1 MDDSVQL
8 RERTFALNKT
18 AAVSKAKQEGVLIDA
33 ENSAQIAGHA
43 YWNQG
48 NPEHYTRESRLR
60 RLALKQHYR
69 VRKAIE
75 KWWKTFYTLR
85 TDDGTASVTLAD
97 YMLMSGA
104 IYLSLV
110 GENIDSATLE
120 ENWVADSKG
129 ASHLDESRFF
139 EAVFELAD
147 VWVDSI
153 DGDEYAD
160 FLERVLWD
168 TSHVAALASE
178 KLPSTED
185 GAKVGDIADAIAQ
198 RLAALGLGGEIASPD
213 DDNEEG
219 EQREEERDDGS
230 EQQQHIVQKAET
242 VAPSPSPPPPPPGV
256 SQEEADGI
264 ASFLA
269 KLGGAVDGDSSSKS
283 SSSMERSGLGGSVRQ
298 KKVEAAERAS
308 RPTLVRMNSGKLK
321 LPDGDSSVLKLG
333 PGGHVMKEPPASV
346 TEEEMAGIGAFLS
359 KMGVADADEG
369 SSSLAPVGEEEDAPT
384 LAAPTDEVE
393 QDVAQAGV
401 GDQPQ
406 RTVPAVPFAHFTTH
420 ERARA
425 IGNVDDSEERAQLL
439 GAMSPEDRG
448 SVLALMPTSARD
460 AVLLKEPTLAMDEIT
475 RKALDDQLIANAK
488 ASELASLPVESA
500 AWKLSAMPPADAGKL
515 LSTLPPGMQAPVVAV
530 MEILKR
536 EAVLGTMRPADN
548 ASVAAGVAAINGK
561 AKLASQAASD
571 QAMALQAL
579 PASDAAALLG
589 SLPNVEA
596 RSAVLAELH
605 ASDRASI
612 LSAASPIDRAA
623 GMAALARLPTS
634 KRKESD
640 DALREAAQA
649 NSKALL
655 LASTPD
661 AALNAIRDLP
671 AAEAAAVLLNLPEGV
686 RGLVAA
692 SLMPEERDAI
702 LGEMRV
708 PDLRAVAEAVR
719 AVEALDDLLYPASGD
734 EKRES
739 DGTTIGDLSSREIA
753 AAVTAAAIDPTT
765 QASLLAK
772 LPASER
778 GDVLALVPA
787 PLRATA
793 LEYLVDNLPETQ
805 KALEEQL
812 VANAKAAE
820 LSTAPVQESVTMLAA
835 LSPTDAGKVLMTLPA
850 PVKARIA
857 SGIDIAKRQAVLDS
871 MRPADSSSVAAGVA
885 ALSSAAKIAALH
897 TPRDQARALK
907 ALPQPEA
914 VAVLGVLPNT
924 EARAAVLAELPASD
938 RVSIILSATSIE
950 DRAAGVGAVASL
962 PPDLREETEEALS
975 AFDRSS
981 LLTPSASAKR
991 SSADEPPTIDDVSDK
1006 LDALTDE
1013 SFIDALVEQGGEE
1026 HLKQHVADMLQDLT
1040 DSGMAS
1046 GVQLWRVEPGSS
1058 LGALG
1063 AGGPSST
1070 THADPAADDG
1080 YTEEPVDSDDEDDG
1094 TGSPAPESSGDP
1106 ADTSDTAEDALEGL
1120 EAEVWASA
1128 VCQNNST
1135 PAALAMGKDPLLSK
1149 LRLAVAE
1156 AARSRSPGGLTEAS
1170 EEILVSPLTWSRRKK
1185 SKKGDVAR
1193 GAAVFVSPK
1202 MDDSQRSDVS
1212 EALGR
1217 LMGAL
1222 HKVENKEAHN
1232 VLAQLKR
1239 GNPKGRQAL
1248 QRLLM
1253 GLGCAPPP
1261 NRGAVRHHAVSYAG
1275 KSSGYGRLG
1284 PAPRAGH
1291 GAVRH
1296 HAVSYAGK
1304 SSGYG
1309 RLGPAPRAGRPRVRG
1324 RLWKPPPPPRTFERG
1339 RNVKSY
1345 PYQFGARRN
1354 NMVHAYRIAQRH
1366 VQHQLHQSKLRRF
1379 LAELRAYKRPPP
1391 LIVKITSALFLL
1403 LGDDAVTRHLK
1414 GGTGDI
1420 PADTTNLW
1428 SDMVRGIVLMPTK
1441 PEYLVHRMEL
1451 AKSHPADTAQRKG
1464 ATDLL
1469 SDVSYSDARGG
1480 SKAAAAIWKWCL
1492 LVIAEQEKLAAA
1504 VI

>member
-1 MDDSVQL
+1 
-8 RERTFALNKT
+8 
-18 AAVSKAKQEGVLIDA
+18 
-33 ENSAQIAGHA
+33 
-43 YWNQG
+43 
-48 NPEHYTRESRLR
+48 
-60 RLALKQHYR
+60 
-69 VRKAIE
+69 
-75 KWWKTFYTLR
+75 
-85 TDDGTASVTLAD
+85 
-97 YMLMSGA
+97 
-104 IYLSLV
+104 
-110 GENIDSATLE
+110 
-120 ENWVADSKG
+120 
-129 ASHLDESRFF
+129 
-139 EAVFELAD
+139 
-147 VWVDSI
+147 
-153 DGDEYAD
+153 
-160 FLERVLWD
+160 
-168 TSHVAALASE
+168 
-178 KLPSTED
+178 
-185 GAKVGDIADAIAQ
+185 
-198 RLAALGLGGEIASPD
+198 
-213 DDNEEG
+213 
-219 EQREEERDDGS
+219 
-230 EQQQHIVQKAET
+230 
-242 VAPSPSPPPPPPGV
+242 
-256 SQEEADGI
+256 
-264 ASFLA
+264 
-269 KLGGAVDGDSSSKS
+269 
-283 SSSMERSGLGGSVRQ
+283 
-298 KKVEAAERAS
+298 
-308 RPTLVRMNSGKLK
+308 
-321 LPDGDSSVLKLG
+321 
-333 PGGHVMKEPPASV
+333 
-346 TEEEMAGIGAFLS
+346 
-359 KMGVADADEG
+359 
-369 SSSLAPVGEEEDAPT
+369 
-384 LAAPTDEVE
+384 
-393 QDVAQAGV
+393 
-401 GDQPQ
+401 
-406 RTVPAVPFAHFTTH
+406 
-420 ERARA
+420 
-425 IGNVDDSEERAQLL
+425 
-439 GAMSPEDRG
+439 
-448 SVLALMPTSARD
+448 
-460 AVLLKEPTLAMDEIT
+460 
-475 RKALDDQLIANAK
+475 
-488 ASELASLPVESA
+488 
-500 AWKLSAMPPADAGKL
+500 
-515 LSTLPPGMQAPVVAV
+515 
-530 MEILKR
+530 
-536 EAVLGTMRPADN
+536 
-548 ASVAAGVAAINGK
+548 
-561 AKLASQAASD
+561 
-571 QAMALQAL
+571 
-579 PASDAAALLG
+579 
-589 SLPNVEA
+589 
-596 RSAVLAELH
+596 
-605 ASDRASI
+605 
-612 LSAASPIDRAA
+612 
-623 GMAALARLPTS
+623 
-634 KRKESD
+634 
-640 DALREAAQA
+640 
-649 NSKALL
+649 
-655 LASTPD
+655 
-661 AALNAIRDLP
+661 
-671 AAEAAAVLLNLPEGV
+671 
-686 RGLVAA
+686 
-692 SLMPEERDAI
+692 
-702 LGEMRV
+702 
-708 PDLRAVAEAVR
+708 
-719 AVEALDDLLYPASGD
+719 
-734 EKRES
+734 
-739 DGTTIGDLSSREIA
+739 
-753 AAVTAAAIDPTT
+753 
-765 QASLLAK
+765 
-772 LPASER
+772 
-778 GDVLALVPA
+778 
-787 PLRATA
+787 
-793 LEYLVDNLPETQ
+793 
-805 KALEEQL
+805 
-812 VANAKAAE
+812 
-820 LSTAPVQESVTMLAA
+820 
-835 LSPTDAGKVLMTLPA
+835 
-850 PVKARIA
+850 
-857 SGIDIAKRQAVLDS
+857 
-871 MRPADSSSVAAGVA
+871 
-885 ALSSAAKIAALH
+885 
-897 TPRDQARALK
+897 
-907 ALPQPEA
+907 
-914 VAVLGVLPNT
+914 
-924 EARAAVLAELPASD
+924 
-938 RVSIILSATSIE
+938 
-950 DRAAGVGAVASL
+950 
-962 PPDLREETEEALS
+962 
-975 AFDRSS
+975 
-981 LLTPSASAKR
+981 
-991 SSADEPPTIDDVSDK
+991 
-1006 LDALTDE
+1006 
-1013 SFIDALVEQGGEE
+1013 
-1026 HLKQHVADMLQDLT
+1026 MLQDLT

-1070 THADPAADDG
+1070 THADPVEDDR

-1185 SKKGDVAR
+1185 SKKGEVAR

-1284 PAPRAGH
+1284 PAPRNGH